1 MMQDTPENLQNMTHA
16 DFVAGMQNGTIE
28 CWLGEPYGLRKGPR
42 KAIFNLLT
50 LLYMVG
56 PLIFISLLAYH
67 LKNWLFLVGIPIS
80 YLATVS
86 AGQYS
91 RIVFYFGCYWIGFLI
106 HNGFNVYHYTTF
118 YIFCALSGYLLW
130 QLADTARLGC
140 ARRSLIES
148 NDLYDDAIAENRIRI
163 VRLDSSQHAIL
174 TPEDITAA
182 FTGRDLSPLKPFPT
196 VLVISNVVGE
206 AFTYLFGF
214 FTGLIGT
221 AKAYA
226 RGIDNLEPE
235 KADSI
240 MRQLKKGAVGLAALA
255 LGYVSVYSVWGLLA
269 AILYAGL
276 IVWLLLAQRK
286 SKK

>member
-16 DFVAGMQNGTIE
+16 DFAVGMQNGTVE
-28 CWLGEPYGLRKGPR
+28 CWLGEPYGLRKGRR

-56 PLIFISLLAYH
+56 PLIFIPLWTYH
-67 LKNWLFLVGIPIS
+67 LKNWWLLVGIPIS
-80 YLATVS
+80 YLATIS
-86 AGQYS
+86 ARQYS
-91 RIVFYFGCYWIGFLI
+91 QIVFYFGCYWIGFLI
-106 HNGFNVYHYTTF
+106 HNGVSVYHYTTF
-118 YIFCALSGYLLW
+118 YFFCALCGYLLW
-130 QLADTARLGC
+130 QLADTARMGC

-148 NDLYDDAIAENRIRI
+148 NDLYDGAIAENRIRI
-163 VRLDSSQHAIL
+163 VRLDSSQHVIL
-174 TPEDITAA
+174 TSEDITASFA
-182 FTGRDLSPLKPFPT
+182 GRGLSPLKPFPT

-214 FTGLIGT
+214 FTGLIGG

-226 RGIDNLEPE
+226 QGIDNLAPA

-240 MRQLKKGAVGLAALA
+240 MRQLKKGTVGLAALA
-255 LGYVSVYSVWGLLA
+255 LGYVGVYSVWGLLA

-276 IVWLLLAQRK
+276 IVWSLLAQGKSRK
-286 SKK
+286 